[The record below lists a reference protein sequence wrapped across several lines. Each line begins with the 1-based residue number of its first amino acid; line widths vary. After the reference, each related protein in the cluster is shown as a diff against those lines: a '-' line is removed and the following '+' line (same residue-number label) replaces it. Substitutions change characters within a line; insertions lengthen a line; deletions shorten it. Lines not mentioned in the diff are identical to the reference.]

1 LKYHLSISLRLT
13 FWFSAMFLL
22 GFLIFGMVMFADL
35 SYSISAGRDKTLSS
49 RAVRVEGLLKTTYN
63 PTSAHSLHEFNEF
76 VAVTPE
82 GNLIRVFDANGV
94 QIYPADK
101 TISQNFPWPA
111 WTIDGRTESSQV
123 TYRNRSYR
131 VLSTSASLRDERF
144 RILIGGQLE
153 DNRVILNHFRGG
165 LFWAT
170 PALLIFSS
178 MFGYILSRRALNPM
192 ARLISSARSI
202 SIGNLSRR
210 LPLSNT
216 RDELQLLAE
225 TCNDMLARLETAVN
239 QITRFTADASH
250 ELRHPI
256 SYIYTLS
263 EYAMRRPEIDE
274 ESADSFAE
282 IAREAAEA
290 TRLLE
295 DMLALARADA
305 GHVEVAFEQI
315 NLLEVFWSSATKS
328 RSLASAKQQ
337 TLKIQTDRNEPV
349 WIYGDASSLRR
360 LFLILSDNAIKYT
373 PDKGQIVMSLWVS
386 GSKAY
391 VSVQDSGIGIPPA
404 ALPEIFRRFY
414 RVDNA
419 RTSSEGTGLGLAIA
433 KWISDIHSA
442 EITVS
447 SIIDSGS
454 TFQLSF
460 SVVS

>member
-1 LKYHLSISLRLT
+1 
-13 FWFSAMFLL
+13 MFLI
-22 GFLIFGMVMFADL
+22 GFLIFGTVMFADL
-35 SYSISAGRDKTLSS
+35 SYSISAGRDKTLAG
-49 RAVRVEGLLKTTYN
+49 RAARVEKLLHTTYD
-63 PTSAHSLHEFNEF
+63 PASPHGLHEFNEF
-76 VAVTPE
+76 VAATPE
-82 GNLIRVFDANGV
+82 GNFIRVFDGNGV

-101 TISQNFPWPA
+101 TIAQDFPWPR
-111 WTIDGRTESSQV
+111 WTIDARTESFQV
-123 TYRNRSYR
+123 VYRNRSYR
-131 VLSTSASLRDERF
+131 VLSKSISSGHEPF
-144 RILIGGQLE
+144 RVLVGGQLE
-153 DNRVILNHFRGG
+153 DNRVILDRFRTA
-165 LFWAT
+165 LLWAT
-170 PALLIFSS
+170 PALLFLSS
-178 MFGYILSRRALNPM
+178 LFGYFLSRRALNPM
-192 ARLISSARSI
+192 TRLISSARSI

-210 LPLSNT
+210 LPIADT

-263 EYAMRRPEIDE
+263 EYAMGRPEIDE

-305 GHVEVAFEQI
+305 GHVEVTFEQVD
-315 NLLEVFWSSATKS
+315 LLEIFWSSAMKS
-328 RSLASAKQQ
+328 QSLANAKQQ
-337 TLKIQTDRNEPV
+337 TLKVQTDRKEPV
-349 WIYGDASSLRR
+349 WIDGDASSLRR
-360 LFLILSDNAIKYT
+360 LLLILSDNAIKYT
-373 PDKGQIVMSLWVS
+373 PDEGQIAMSLWVS
-386 GSKAY
+386 GTKAY
-391 VSVQDSGIGIPPA
+391 VSVKDSGIGIPA
-404 ALPEIFRRFY
+404 EALPEIFRRFY

-442 EITVS
+442 EITV
-447 SIIDSGS
+447 DSAVGTGS

-460 SVVS
+460 SIVS

>member
-1 LKYHLSISLRLT
+1 
-13 FWFSAMFLL
+13 MFLI
-22 GFLIFGMVMFADL
+22 GFLIFGTVMFADL
-35 SYSISAGRDKTLSS
+35 SYYISAGRDKTLAN
-49 RAVRVEGLLKTTYN
+49 RAARVENLLHTTYD
-63 PTSAHSLHEFNEF
+63 PASPHGLHEFNEF
-76 VAVTPE
+76 VAATPE
-82 GNLIRVFDANGV
+82 GDFIRVINANSV

-101 TISQNFPWPA
+101 TIAQDFPWPH
-111 WTIDGRTESSQV
+111 WTIDARTESFKV

-131 VLSTSASLRDERF
+131 VLSKSISSGDEPF
-144 RILIGGQLE
+144 RVLVGGQLE
-153 DNRVILNHFRGG
+153 DNRVIMDRFRNG
-165 LFWAT
+165 LLWAT
-170 PALLIFSS
+170 PALLILSS
-178 MFGYILSRRALNPM
+178 LFGYFLSRRALNPM
-192 ARLISSARSI
+192 TRLISSARSI

-210 LPLSNT
+210 LPIANT

-305 GHVEVAFEQI
+305 GHVEVTFEQVD
-315 NLLEVFWSSATKS
+315 LLELFWSTAIKS
-328 RSLASAKQQ
+328 QSLANAKQQ
-337 TLKIQTDRNEPV
+337 TLDIQTERKEPV
-349 WIYGDASSLRR
+349 WIDGDASSLRR

-373 PDKGQIVMSLWVS
+373 PEDGQIVMSLWVT
-386 GSKAY
+386 GPKAY
-391 VSVQDSGIGIPPA
+391 VSVRDSGIGIPPA
-404 ALPEIFRRFY
+404 SLPEIFRRFY

-442 EITVS
+442 EIVVDSTVG
-447 SIIDSGS
+447 SGS

>member
-1 LKYHLSISLRLT
+1 
-13 FWFSAMFLL
+13 MFLL
-22 GFLIFGMVMFADL
+22 GFLVFGMVMFADL
-35 SYSISAGRDKTLSS
+35 SYYISAGRDKTLSS
-49 RAVRVEGLLKTTYN
+49 RAARVESLLKTTYR
-63 PTSAHSLHEFNEF
+63 PTSAHSLNEFNEF
-76 VAVTPE
+76 IAATPE
-82 GNLIRVFDANGV
+82 GNLIRVLDANGV

-101 TISQNFPWPA
+101 TISQDFPWRS
-111 WTIDGRTESSQV
+111 WTIDGSTESYQV
-123 TYRNRSYR
+123 RYQSRKYR
-131 VLSTSASLRDERF
+131 VLSKAAFLGDKKF

-153 DNRVILNHFRGG
+153 DNRVIMDRFRNG

-170 PALLIFSS
+170 PALLLLSS
-178 MFGYILSRRALNPM
+178 MFGYFLSKRALNPM

-210 LPLSNT
+210 LPITET

-263 EYAMRRPEIDE
+263 EYAMMRPEIDE

-305 GHVEVAFEQI
+305 GHVEVTFEQI
-315 NLLEVFWSSATKS
+315 DLLEVFWSSAMKS
-328 RSLASAKQQ
+328 QSLANAKQHALDIK
-337 TLKIQTDRNEPV
+337 TERKEPV

-373 PDKGQIVMSLWVS
+373 PEGGQIVMSFWVQ
-386 GSKAY
+386 GPKAY
-391 VSVQDSGIGIPPA
+391 VSVQDSGIGIPQA

-442 EITVS
+442 EITVDS
-447 SIIDSGS
+447 TVGSGS

-460 SVVS
+460 SAVS